1 MPGRPVCRVVDM
13 VKVASVIARGM
24 GFHTFD
30 VARASDL
37 EEERR
42 YRFCSREELLA
53 LVRPD
58 ASMVVADLG
67 SGTGFYADEVAPY
80 ARRVFA
86 VDKQRAMH
94 EFYREKGV
102 PGNVSLVTAG
112 VGALP
117 FGENAL
123 DAAFSVD
130 TYHEFHSAASLDAI
144 GRVVRPGGQVVT
156 VDWSSRGEGAAG
168 PPLDERFSL
177 AAVVGHFADA
187 GFRIVRAEDRLETFV
202 CVARR

>member
-1 MPGRPVCRVVDM
+1 MGESGGMVVG
-13 VKVASVIARGM
+13 KVNVALVVARGM

-30 VARASDL
+30 VARAGEL
-37 EEERR
+37 EEDRR

-53 LVRPD
+53 LVRPYP
-58 ASMVVADLG
+58 SMVVADLG
-67 SGTGFYADEVAPY
+67 SGTGFYTDDVAPY
-80 ARRVFA
+80 AGRVYA
-86 VDKQRAMH
+86 VDLQRAMH
-94 EFYREKGV
+94 ELYGEKGV
-102 PGNVSLVTAG
+102 PENVSLVESR
-112 VGALP
+112 VGSLP
-117 FGENAL
+117 FGDNEL

-130 TYHEFHSAASLDAI
+130 TYHEFHSAESIDAI
-144 GRVVRPGGQVVT
+144 ARVVRPGGMVVT
-156 VDWSSRGEGAAG
+156 VDWSSRGEGVAG